1 MEENIVFG
9 IMILASITVF
19 IVSLYILIPTLV
31 SGDKIKIEERRRKEL
46 DKFLMSKGVLE
57 KEDTLPTDA

>member
-1 MEENIVFG
+1 MEEKIVFG

-19 IVSLYILIPTLV
+19 IVSLYILIPTLIP
-31 SGDKIKIEERRRKEL
+31 GDKIKIEERRRKEL

>member
-1 MEENIVFG
+1 MEEQIVFG
-9 IMILASITVF
+9 ILILASIAVF
-19 IVSLYILIPTLV
+19 IVSLYIVIPTLL

-46 DKFLMSKGVLE
+46 DKFLMSKGIIE